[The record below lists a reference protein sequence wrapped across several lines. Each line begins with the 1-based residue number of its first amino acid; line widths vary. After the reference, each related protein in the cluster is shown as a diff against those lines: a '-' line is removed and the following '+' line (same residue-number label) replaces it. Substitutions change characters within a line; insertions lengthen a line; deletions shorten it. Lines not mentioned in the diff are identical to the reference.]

1 MEIELGKD
9 PKDPESTPE
18 DRDGDYLPDSKEKEA
33 GTDIDNP
40 DTDGD
45 GIIDGR
51 DDFPLDPNAS
61 QDTDKDG
68 TPDDEDEDDDND
80 GVEDDKDA
88 FPKDPRETIDTDG
101 DGVGDHAAR
110 DDDGDG

>member
-1 MEIELGKD
+1 MELELGTD

-33 GTDIDNP
+33 GTDINDP

-68 TPDDEDEDDDND
+68 IPDDKDDDDDND
-80 GVEDDKDA
+80 GVEDDKDD
-88 FPKDPRETIDTDG
+88 FPKDVFISKSNIRSFLNTFFYLNHLIFS
-101 DGVGDHAAR
+101 
-110 DDDGDG
+110 